1 MIKRRITMIL
11 KIGDMKPKI
20 SDSSYTA
27 DALISGDVEIE
38 ENANIWF
45 NTVIRGDINYIRIGK
60 NSNIQD
66 NCTIHTSVEYPAII
80 GENTV
85 VGHNAVVHACS
96 VGNNV
101 LVGIG
106 AIILDGAIIGNNVVI
121 GAHTLIPPGKII
133 PDNSVVM
140 GNPYKIV
147 RAFSEKDTEMIQG
160 IINRYLEW
168 SKVYKNTAEEV
179 NQ

>member
-1 MIKRRITMIL
+1 MIL
-11 KIGDMKPKI
+11 EVEGMKPKI
-20 SDSSYTA
+20 STSSYTA
-27 DALISGDVEIE
+27 DALIAGDVEIG
-38 ENANIWF
+38 ENVNIWF
-45 NTVIRGDINYIRIGK
+45 NTVVRGDVNVIRIGK

-66 NCTIHTSVEYPAII
+66 NCTLHTSVEYPVIV

-85 VGHNAVVHACS
+85 VGHNAVVHACTI
-96 VGNNV
+96 GDNV

-106 AIILDGAIIGNNVVI
+106 AIVLDGAIIGSNVVI
-121 GAHTLIPPGKII
+121 GAHTLIPPGKVI

-147 RAFSEKDTEMIQG
+147 RDFSEKDEEMIQS
-160 IINRYLEW
+160 IINRYIKW
-168 SKVYKNTAEEV
+168 SKVYKETAKEV